1 MKSIQKINVD
11 ISRDRNLSEPSVYAK
26 QNDSNSREVEVT
38 LCDNGVQLS
47 SLTTTGKVFFGKGA
61 NAYGEAIEISNG
73 VTEFTIPQNAL
84 SSPGR
89 IQAEILILNADDD
102 TETLTSASFAI
113 NCRTQINPSG
123 SIDGENNGDYIEQ
136 IVDDLQSQIDA
147 LGGVDVSELQA
158 DIENLQSQINRLDS
172 NTLDAVERLNANDV
186 NLQSQIDA
194 LGSVDVSEIQS
205 QLDNKSDAT
214 NLVNGSAEGSL
225 RGVNTREE
233 DSTFKM
239 GENAVSLGEDTIA
252 SGNASHAEGAGTHAL
267 GDCAHAEGFSA
278 HDIFLLTGSAKSKTY
293 TVIHDCDSLTSHGLF
308 NFGRML
314 RYGEQYAIITS
325 VDDSTSTITTSET
338 LSYSEDLNSAEVV
351 VYLGAAGGMGAHTE
365 GDMTTAYDYAA
376 HSEGRQTY
384 AVAPETHAEGYNTIA
399 ASRCQHTQGQNNI
412 IDTSEKYVHIVGNGI
427 DPTNRSNAHTLDW
440 DGNAWFAGDVIVG
453 GTSQDDENAIKL
465 TDISN
470 TTADLQSQI
479 TAEIASRQS
488 ADTNL
493 QSQINAKATRE
504 VAIVGSDDENSAGW
518 YKVADGTMPALN
530 DVSMLFAVHST
541 VTNKQYAGILQLNL
555 RSATSNITC
564 PQFGWLVRNGFED
577 GQVIVTTDGLNW
589 AMYFKV
595 TSPRYYRTFFEV
607 LQKSDRINSALKN
620 YNLYT
625 NSTVETTAPTATF
638 ASTDLGS
645 VHQAIADLTAR
656 IEALEN
662 SASGGTITRTLL
674 IDWDVNTNGST
685 QGTVSKDADGLHA
698 SGSTSI
704 RIANYWSNNV
714 SAYDGITFTAFGSG
728 KLRVE
733 VGGVEGR
740 YVALSTTPTTF
751 TFDFAEN
758 GLTDLSSVEINLQTQ
773 GVYDLTVSDI
783 YGYTKS

>member
-123 SIDGENNGDYIEQ
+123 AVDGENKGDYIEQ
-136 IVDDLQSQIDA
+136 IVDDLQSQIDN

-158 DIENLQSQINRLDS
+158 DIDTLKA
-172 NTLDAVERLNANDV
+172 NTLDSIGRLSSKDND
-186 NLQSQIDA
+186 LQSQIDA
-194 LGSVDVSEIQS
+194 LEVGGG
-205 QLDNKSDAT
+205 AT

-225 RGVNTREE
+225 RGVGTKEE
-233 DSTFKM
+233 DDTYTM
-239 GENAVSLGEDTIA
+239 GWRAFAEGNETTASGSCSHAEGNNNTA
-252 SGNASHAEGAGTHAL
+252 SGNCSHAEGTGNCVASGVGSHAEGSWATASGVYSHAEGSGTKAYGEASHAEGKSTTAYSEAS
-267 GDCAHAEGFSA
+267 HAEG
-278 HDIFLLTGSAKSKTY
+278 H
-293 TVIHDCDSLTSHGLF
+293 
-308 NFGRML
+308 N
-314 RYGEQYAIITS
+314 
-325 VDDSTSTITTSET
+325 
-338 LSYSEDLNSAEVV
+338 
-351 VYLGAAGGMGAHTE
+351 
-365 GDMTTAYDYAA
+365 TTA
-376 HSEGRQTY
+376 SNSCS
-384 AVAPETHAEGYNTIA
+384 HAEGYLTKASGKWSHAEGNRTESSGENSHAEGYYSIA
-399 ASRCQHTQGQNNI
+399 NGSHQHVQGRFNI
-412 IDTSEKYVHIVGNGI
+412 EDKSGRYAHIVGNGR
-427 DPTNRSNAHTLDW
+427 DGVPNEARSNAHTLDW
-440 DGNAWFAGDVIVG
+440 DGNAWFAGDVYVG

-470 TTADLQSQI
+470 TTADLQSQL
-479 TAEIASRQS
+479 TTEIGNRQS

-555 RSATSNITC
+555 RSDASGNITC

-577 GQVIVTTDGLNW
+577 GQVIVTTNGLNW

-656 IEALEN
+656 IEALEEN
-662 SASGGTITRTLL
+662 SSGGVSQAVL
-674 IDWDVNTNGST
+674 IDWDVNTNGTT
-685 QGTVSKDADGLHA
+685 QGTVTKDANGLHA

-704 RIANYWSNNV
+704 RIANYWRNDA
-714 SAYDGITFTAFGSG
+714 SAYDGITFTAYGSG

-733 VGGVEGR
+733 VGGVEGS
-740 YVALSTTPTTF
+740 YIALGTTPTTF

-773 GVYDLTVSDI
+773 GAYDLTVSDI

>member
-61 NAYGEAIEISNG
+61 NAYAEAIEISNG

-102 TETLTSASFAI
+102 TETLTSASFII

-147 LGGVDVSELQA
+147 LGGADVSEFQS
-158 DIENLQSQINRLDS
+158 DIDNLQSQINRLDS
-172 NTLDAVERLNANDV
+172 NTLDAVKRLSADDDK
-186 NLQSQIDA
+186 LQAQI
-194 LGSVDVSEIQS
+194 
-205 QLDNKSDAT
+205 DNKSDAT

-225 RGVNTREE
+225 RGIGATEE
-233 DSTFKM
+233 DGTYTM
-239 GENAVSLGEDTIA
+239 GWRAFAEGNKTTA
-252 SGNASHAEGAGTHAL
+252 SGNCSHAEGTNNTASGNYSHAEGAGSCVAS
-267 GDCAHAEGFSA
+267 GVGSHAEGCWATAS
-278 HDIFLLTGSAKSKTY
+278 G
-293 TVIHDCDSLTSHGLF
+293 G
-308 NFGRML
+308 
-314 RYGEQYAIITS
+314 
-325 VDDSTSTITTSET
+325 
-338 LSYSEDLNSAEVV
+338 YS
-351 VYLGAAGGMGAHTE
+351 
-365 GDMTTAYDYAA
+365 
-376 HSEGRQTY
+376 
-384 AVAPETHAEGYNTIA
+384 HAEGYGTKAYGEANHAEGISTTAYSEASHAEGHSTTASGNGSHAEGYRTKASGKYSHAEGSRTESSGENSHAEGNETTASGSCSHVEGSRTIA
-399 ASRCQHTQGQNNI
+399 GSYCQHVQGRYNI
-412 IDTSEKYVHIVGNGI
+412 ADNDNKYSHIVGNGSS
-427 DPTNRSNAHTLDW
+427 DEARSNAHTLDW
-440 DGNAWFAGDVIVG
+440 DGNAWYAGDVIVG

-479 TAEIASRQS
+479 TAEIANRQS

-493 QSQINAKATRE
+493 QSQLNTKATRE
-504 VAIVGSDDENSAGW
+504 VAIVGSNNENSAGW
-518 YKVADGTMPALN
+518 YKVADGTMPNLN

-555 RSATSNITC
+555 RSDASGNITC
-564 PQFGWLVRNGFED
+564 PQFGWLLRNGFED
-577 GQVIVTTDGLNW
+577 GQVIVTTNGLNW

-638 ASTDLGS
+638 ASTDLGN

-714 SAYDGITFTAFGSG
+714 SAYDGITFTAYGSG

-733 VGGVEGR
+733 VGGVEGS
-740 YVALSTTPTTF
+740 YIALGTTPTTF

>member
-102 TETLTSASFAI
+102 TETLTSASFVI

-158 DIENLQSQINRLDS
+158 DIDTLKA
-172 NTLDAVERLNANDV
+172 NTLDSIGRLSSKDND
-186 NLQSQIDA
+186 LQSQIDA
-194 LGSVDVSEIQS
+194 LEVGGG
-205 QLDNKSDAT
+205 AT

-225 RGVNTREE
+225 RMVHARAE
-233 DSTFKM
+233 DSEYTI
-239 GENAVSLGEDTIA
+239 GQYAVALGYYATA
-252 SGNASHAEGAGTHAL
+252 SGDFSYSEGGTASGYNSHSEGDGTASGSSSHSEGISTASGSYSHSEGNGTKAYGEASHAEGKSTTAYSEAS
-267 GDCAHAEGFSA
+267 HAEGHS
-278 HDIFLLTGSAKSKTY
+278 
-293 TVIHDCDSLTSHGLF
+293 
-308 NFGRML
+308 
-314 RYGEQYAIITS
+314 
-325 VDDSTSTITTSET
+325 
-338 LSYSEDLNSAEVV
+338 
-351 VYLGAAGGMGAHTE
+351 
-365 GDMTTAYDYAA
+365 TTA
-376 HSEGRQTY
+376 SNSCS
-384 AVAPETHAEGYNTIA
+384 HAEGYLTKASGKNSHAEGSRTESSGENSHAEGSGTTAKGENSHAEGSGTIA
-399 ASRCQHTQGQNNI
+399 GSYRQHVQGRYNI
-412 IDTSEKYVHIVGNGI
+412 ADNDNKYSHIVGNGI
-427 DPTNRSNAHTLDW
+427 RDEDRSNAHTLDW

-453 GTSQDDENAIKL
+453 GTSQDDENAINLVNVSTENK
-465 TDISN
+465 TDIESLKAKD
-470 TTADLQSQI
+470 TDLQSQI
-479 TAEIASRQS
+479 
-488 ADTNL
+488 DT
-493 QSQINAKATRE
+493 KVTRE
-504 VAIVGSDDENSAGW
+504 VAVVGSDNENSAGW
-518 YKVADGTMPALN
+518 YKVADGIMPNLN

-555 RSATSNITC
+555 RSDASGNITC
-564 PQFGWLVRNGFED
+564 PQLGWLLRNGFED
-577 GQVIVTTDGLNW
+577 GQVIVTTNGLNW

-638 ASTDLGS
+638 ASTDLGN
-645 VHQAIADLTAR
+645 VHRAIADLTAR
-656 IEALEN
+656 IEALEEN
-662 SASGGTITRTLL
+662 SSGGVSQAVL
-674 IDWDVNTNGST
+674 IDWDVNTNGTT
-685 QGTVSKDADGLHA
+685 QGTVTKDANGLHA

-704 RIANYWSNNV
+704 RIANYWRNDA
-714 SAYDGITFTAFGSG
+714 SAYDGITFTAYGSG

-733 VGGVEGR
+733 VGGVEGE
-740 YVALSTTPTTF
+740 YKVLGTTPTTY
-751 TFDFAEN
+751 TIAFADI
-758 GLTDLSSVEINLQTQ
+758 GLTELSSIEINLQTQ
-773 GVYDLTVSDI
+773 GAYDLTVSDI
-783 YGYTKS
+783 YGYTNL